1 MVLLDVHHTTAG
13 EDNLQTGE
21 TLVAGAQVAYPIGQ
35 FIDLVN
41 EQYLSSVA
49 VEFTR
54 KLTET
59 LTLEV
64 KVVHVD
70 VQALTVNDTE
80 VLTRVLQ
87 KECGLTHTARSPD
100 ADQSVIPVDLIHKGP
115 PDRSLSMLHEVGVC
129 LEKGFHLLYLQL
141 FTRQNY

>member
-1 MVLLDVHHTTAG
+1 MVGGTDAVQLRVVLLDVHHTTAG

-35 FIDLVN
+35 LIDLVN

-70 VQALTVNDTE
+70 V
-80 VLTRVLQ
+80 
-87 KECGLTHTARSPD
+87 
-100 ADQSVIPVDLIHKGP
+100 
-115 PDRSLSMLHEVGVC
+115 DRSTGTY
-129 LEKGFHLLYLQL
+129 GQ
-141 FTRQNY
+141 